1 MPQLL
6 MWQFFCF
13 FMELLRACLRFEDI
27 ILSIEILFYELL
39 NLIIMNT
46 FIFIFLVAGIL
57 LQVVQYILEAKF
69 GKSFVLLMLKAVAY
83 MIVAG
88 ASCLLV
94 IVNQQIFKE
103 FEGYA
108 CSVILSLFVPRMIYY
123 LLGAGQQDKHDGKI
137 LV

>member
-1 MPQLL
+1 
-6 MWQFFCF
+6 
-13 FMELLRACLRFEDI
+13 
-27 ILSIEILFYELL
+27 
-39 NLIIMNT
+39 MNT
-46 FIFIFLVAGIL
+46 FIFIFFVAGIL

-69 GKSFVLLMLKAVAY
+69 GKSFVLLMLKAAAY